1 MRDARPHCAKAGT
14 VNSTFAPFTMS
25 AAYFSRSETTTP
37 TRRFRNLRRFSICSK
52 TLPLHSSRYFSE

>member
-25 AAYFSRSETTTP
+25 AAYFSESETTTP
-37 TRRFRNLRRFSICSK
+37 TRRFRNLRRFCHLLQNI
-52 TLPLHSSRYFSE
+52 TAPFVALLQ